1 MKENRIYRT
10 NGTKT
15 LIGTI
20 AHPTASYNVSVTV
33 PDLSVLIST
42 FVSTVVDTN
51 NNESLN
57 STPTSDDDNLDKVSP
72 AALKNLT
79 GIT

>member
-1 MKENRIYRT
+1 MKEYRIYRT

-15 LIGTI
+15 LTGTI
-20 AHPTASYNVSVTV
+20 AHPTTSCNFSVTV
-33 PDLSVLIST
+33 PDLSIWIST
-42 FVSTVVDTN
+42 FVSTVVDTK